1 MPTQSTH
8 GTGFWIK
15 KDIIPSLDLH
25 DEYWVE
31 QCRYALPEDQVLG
44 YKAYLKGVKMIYTTN
59 VSHTHL
65 DAGTSNQ
72 GKERAYHFAYAQGRN
87 FLIFWHRFIYTPEH
101 SALNNIV
108 NVLAISYRL
117 TAVGMLSLVK
127 TIKKKSI
134 SDIKGYLDGLN
145 SAIKYLRSQEYASLP
160 RIFQNRHAS

>member
-1 MPTQSTH
+1 M
-8 GTGFWIK
+8 
-15 KDIIPSLDLH
+15 
-25 DEYWVE
+25 
-31 QCRYALPEDQVLG
+31 LG
-44 YKAYLKGVKMIYTTN
+44 YKAYLKGVKMIYSTN

-101 SALNNIV
+101 NVPKNIV

-117 TAVGMLSLVK
+117 TTVGMLSMVK

-134 SDIKGYLDGLN
+134 SDIKGYLDGLK

-160 RIFQNRHAS
+160 RISKNHHVS